1 MVSLKELCEREEKI
15 APGHRACAGCA
26 ATVVLRQVLLAT
38 DYDIVATMSTGC
50 MEVTT
55 SIFPYTAWRIPWM
68 HNAFENSAST
78 ITGAETMYRAL
89 KKRGE
94 FPKDKE
100 IKFIA
105 FGGDG
110 GTYDIGFQSLS
121 GALERGHDFLY
132 LCYDNQ
138 AYMNTGIQRSSATP
152 VGAHTTTSPAGKVIP
167 GKTQPRKDIVGIV
180 AAHKVPYVAQTTPSK
195 YNDLVSKVKKALD
208 VKGPTFVNVIS
219 PCPRGWRHG
228 TGESMELAQLAV
240 ETCIWPIYEV
250 DDGEWKLTSTS
261 KKIAE
266 GKKSKKPA
274 NGWLERQGRFSHLF
288 KEENRHILK
297 NIQKQVDEDWEE
309 LKEKCGY

>member
-1 MVSLKELCEREEKI
+1 MPPLKELCEKEEGI

-26 ATVVLRQVLLAT
+26 AATILRQVLLAT

-55 SIFPYTAWRIPWM
+55 TIFPYTAWKIPWM
-68 HNAFENSAST
+68 HNAFENSAAT
-78 ITGAETMYRAL
+78 ISGVETMYRAL

-94 FPKDKE
+94 FPEDKE

-152 VGAHTTTSPAGKVIP
+152 LAAHTTTSPAGEVIP
-167 GKTQPRKDIVGIV
+167 GKTEPRKDIVGIV
-180 AAHKVPYVAQTTPSK
+180 AAHKVPYAAQTTPSK
-195 YNDLVSKVKKALD
+195 YNDLMEKVKKALD
-208 VKGPTFVNVIS
+208 AGGPTFINVIS
-219 PCPRGWRHG
+219 PCPRGWRYG
-228 TGESMELAQLAV
+228 TNESIELAQLAV
-240 ETCIWPIYEV
+240 ETCLWPIYEV
-250 DDGEWKLTSTS
+250 EDGKWKLTSTS
-261 KKIAE
+261 KRIAQGKIE
-266 GKKSKKPA
+266 KKPA
-274 NGWLERQGRFSHLF
+274 SEWLERQGRFRHLF
-288 KEENRHILK
+288 TEQNKPILK
-297 NIQKQVDEDWEE
+297 DIQKRVDENWEE